1 MEIVSLFKTKERK
14 AYVKPTIAYVA
25 LEDACMRF
33 TSWIA
38 SKDERVLPIV
48 EEGADGDLPYDL
60 KGAKAFDGWDLSD
73 DSEDVISENS
83 VNVEIGSKLIK

>member
-38 SKDERVLPIV
+38 SKDERIIPIV
-48 EEGADGDLPYDL
+48 EEGDDGVVIPDEP
-60 KGAKAFDGWDLSD
+60 KGSKAFDGWDFSD
-73 DSEDVISENS
+73 DDISLN
-83 VNVEIGSKLIK
+83 NVDNTFGYNKIK

>member
-1 MEIVSLFKTKERK
+1 MEIVNLSMERQT
-14 AYVKPTIAYVA
+14 YVKPTIAYVA

-48 EEGADGDLPYDL
+48 EEGDDGELPYDL
-60 KGAKAFDGWDLSD
+60 KGAKAFDGWDFSD
-73 DSEDVISENS
+73 DDEDDIFENS
-83 VNVEIGSKLIK
+83 VNVKFGSKLIK